1 MKKEKTEAGNITGR
15 WRKGRYAGFLAA
27 GLFAAMLT
35 FTGCGS
41 AASEM
46 AMMKTSQSADG
57 GYESA
62 AYDTGDVYA
71 NDYEYDTT
79 ESVAEENATQEVAV
93 QDTSR
98 KLIRNVTMDVETEE
112 FETLY
117 AKVNEKTKAYG
128 GYVESSNVFNDSIY
142 NGNRLR
148 NASLTI
154 RIPQDKLD
162 DFLAN
167 VAEISNVTS
176 RSENVTD
183 VTLQYVDM
191 ESHKK
196 ALEVEQERLLDLLEQ
211 AESVEDIITIESR
224 LSDVRYQI
232 ESMESQLRTM
242 DNQVNYSTVYL
253 YIDEVKKLTP
263 VEEQDTWEKISSG
276 FMNSLEDVGEGL
288 SEFGVNVLID
298 LPYIVVFLIVLL
310 IFILVI
316 KGIVRG
322 HKRRKIKRE
331 QRAEAKAA
339 RKTEKA
345 AKKAAKKAGVQAA
358 VVTGQGMTGNQE
370 AVGAVDSAV
379 QNTESTEKD
388 EKHE

>member
-1 MKKEKTEAGNITGR
+1 MKKEKTEAGNRTGR
-15 WRKGRYAGFLAA
+15 WKTGRRAGFLAA
-27 GLFAAMLT
+27 GLAAMLT

-41 AASEM
+41 AASDM
-46 AMMKTSQSADG
+46 VMMNTSKSAESA
-57 GYESA
+57 YESA
-62 AYDTGDVYA
+62 AYDTGDVYV

-79 ESVAEENATQEVAV
+79 ESVAEDSASEEVTV

-98 KLIRNVTMDVETEE
+98 KLIRNVSMDVETEE

-128 GYVESSNVFNDSIY
+128 GYVESSQIYNNSIY
-142 NGNRLR
+142 YGDTLR

-162 DFLAN
+162 DFLSN

-211 AESVEDIITIESR
+211 AESVEDIISIESR

-242 DNQVNYSTVYL
+242 DNQVNYSTVNL

-298 LPYIVVFLIVLL
+298 LPYIIVFLIVLL
-310 IFILVI
+310 ILILVI

-322 HKRRKIKRE
+322 HKRRKIKRA

-339 RKTEKA
+339 
-345 AKKAAKKAGVQAA
+345 KKAA
-358 VVTGQGMTGNQE
+358 
-370 AVGAVDSAV
+370 

>member
-1 MKKEKTEAGNITGR
+1 MKKENTETGNRTGKWKTR
-15 WRKGRYAGFLAA
+15 SQAGFLAA
-27 GLFAAMLT
+27 GLAAALLT

-41 AASEM
+41 ASSDM
-46 AMMKTSQSADG
+46 AMMTTSKSADG
-57 GYESA
+57 AYESA
-62 AYDTGDVYA
+62 FYDTGDVYA
-71 NDYEYDTT
+71 NEYEYDTA
-79 ESVAEENATQEVAV
+79 EAVAEEGAQEEVAV

-98 KLIRNVTMDVETEE
+98 KLIRNVSMDVETEE

-117 AKVNEKTKAYG
+117 ARVNEKTKAYG
-128 GYVESSNVFNDSIY
+128 GYVESSNVY
-142 NGNRLR
+142 NNSSYYGESLR

-162 DFLAN
+162 SFLSN

-196 ALEVEQERLLDLLEQ
+196 ALEVEQERLLDLMEQ

-242 DNQVNYSTVYL
+242 DNQVNYSTVNL
-253 YIDEVKKLTP
+253 YINEVKKLTP
-263 VEEQDTWEKISSG
+263 VEEQDTWERISSG
-276 FMNSLEDVGEGL
+276 FINSLEDVGEGL
-288 SEFGVNVLID
+288 SEFGIGVLID

-310 IFILVI
+310 IFVLVI

-322 HKRRKIKRE
+322 HKKRKIKKA
-331 QRAEAKAA
+331 QRAE
-339 RKTEKA
+339 EKA
-345 AKKAAKKAGVQAA
+345 AKKAADAA
-358 VVTGQGMTGNQE
+358 R
-370 AVGAVDSAV
+370 AAV
-379 QNTESTEKD
+379 QNTESTEKE

>member
-1 MKKEKTEAGNITGR
+1 MKKGKTEAGNRTGR
-15 WRKGRYAGFLAA
+15 WKTGRHAGFLAA
-27 GLFAAMLT
+27 GLAAVMLT

-41 AASEM
+41 AASDM
-46 AMMKTSQSADG
+46 IMMNTSKSAESA
-57 GYESA
+57 YESA
-62 AYDTGDVYA
+62 AYDTGDVYV

-79 ESVAEENATQEVAV
+79 ESVAEDSASEEVTV

-98 KLIRNVTMDVETEE
+98 KLIRNVSMDVETEE

-128 GYVESSNVFNDSIY
+128 GYVESSQIYNNSIY
-142 NGNRLR
+142 YGDTLR

-162 DFLAN
+162 DFLSN

-196 ALEVEQERLLDLLEQ
+196 ALEVEQERLLALLEQ
-211 AESVEDIITIESR
+211 AESVEDIISIESR

-232 ESMESQLRTM
+232 ESMESQLRTI
-242 DNQVNYSTVYL
+242 DNQVNYSTVNL

-310 IFILVI
+310 ILILVI

-322 HKRRKIKRE
+322 HKRRKIKRA

-339 RKTEKA
+339 KKAEKA

-358 VVTGQGMTGNQE
+358 GVTGQSVPGSQE
-370 AVGAVDSAV
+370 AAV

>member
-1 MKKEKTEAGNITGR
+1 MKKENTETGNRTGEWKTRRRT
-15 WRKGRYAGFLAA
+15 GFLAA
-27 GLFAAMLT
+27 GLAAALLT

-41 AASEM
+41 ASSDM
-46 AMMKTSQSADG
+46 AMMTTSKSADG
-57 GYESA
+57 AYESA
-62 AYDTGDVYA
+62 FYDTGDVYA
-71 NDYEYDTT
+71 PE
-79 ESVAEENATQEVAV
+79 EVAV

-98 KLIRNVTMDVETEE
+98 KLIRNVSMDVETEE

-117 AKVNEKTKAYG
+117 ARVNEKTKAYG
-128 GYVESSNVFNDSIY
+128 GYVESSNVY
-142 NGNRLR
+142 NNSSYYGESLR

-162 DFLAN
+162 SFLSN

-242 DNQVNYSTVYL
+242 DNQVNYSTVNL
-253 YIDEVKKLTP
+253 YINEVKKLTP
-263 VEEQDTWEKISSG
+263 VEEQDTWERISSG
-276 FMNSLEDVGEGL
+276 FINSLEDVGEGL
-288 SEFGVNVLID
+288 SEFGIGVLID

-310 IFILVI
+310 IFVLVI

-322 HKRRKIKRE
+322 HKKRKIKKA
-331 QRAEAKAA
+331 QRAE
-339 RKTEKA
+339 EKA
-345 AKKAAKKAGVQAA
+345 AKKAADAA
-358 VVTGQGMTGNQE
+358 R
-370 AVGAVDSAV
+370 AAV
-379 QNTESTEKD
+379 QNTESTEK
-388 EKHE
+388 EKKHE